1 MGHVCGLQKK
11 ETEEN
16 RTTKLLDPLVAYRL
30 PLAISKQ
37 VINSEQLVIIDS
49 MVFSPDGNY
58 INAAASIEYPS
69 GDKEK
74 LDFYGRKIG
83 FHRGGFIG
91 NAKVE
96 LITEPE
102 IKALNNNLDLVF
114 KGDRGKTYVA
124 FDCNGYK
131 EMGVDLEIS
140 IPRSIALPVDKN
152 GQIIDGKEKVS
163 ARAETVLTDWSEL
176 LIEAS
181 IPAFQVKGLKD
192 FVFEV
197 HLASFDLSDVANP
210 SSLAFPDGYPEALSP
225 LWRGFFCK
233 EFSLTLPPYFE
244 SITGSVPAF
253 SAQNL
258 LIDMHGITG
267 VFNAENLLAFDKG
280 MNLIRMVRRAVK
292 HGIVANYL
300 LTDSWFLC
308 ENMISK
314 IRKIKNGA
322 IHILSMCRMDK
333 RKYSINNGEHSA
345 KAILKQSKQNRK
357 NIKRSK
363 KYRAYYIEQA
373 AEYKGF
379 KVKLF
384 FVRLTK
390 RSKWK
395 LLVTTDTSLTFT
407 SAYELYAN
415 RWSIEVFFKECK
427 QLLGLE
433 KKPKR

>member
-1 MGHVCGLQKK
+1 MYPNIRLKILKILCIAGFLCFPGFLYGTDNHAKHTETSGSEASKKINHISSLQNILVKSPEAYKKQADTLEINDPPLEKAQKLVSHVRGLQKK
-11 ETEEN
+11 VTEEN
-16 RTTKLLDPLVAYRL
+16 RKTKLLDPLVAYRL
-30 PLAISKQ
+30 PLSISKQ
-37 VINSEQLVIIDS
+37 VVNTEQLVIIDS

-74 LDFYGRKIG
+74 LDFYGRKIS

-163 ARAETVLTDWSEL
+163 ARAETVLTNWSEL

-280 MNLIRMVRRAVK
+280 MNLIRM
-292 HGIVANYL
+292 
-300 LTDSWFLC
+300 
-308 ENMISK
+308 
-314 IRKIKNGA
+314 GA
-322 IHILSMCRMDK
+322 R
-333 RKYSINNGEHSA
+333 GG
-345 KAILKQSKQNRK
+345 
-357 NIKRSK
+357 K
-363 KYRAYYIEQA
+363 K
-373 AEYKGF
+373 
-379 KVKLF
+379 
-384 FVRLTK
+384 
-390 RSKWK
+390 
-395 LLVTTDTSLTFT
+395 
-407 SAYELYAN
+407 
-415 RWSIEVFFKECK
+415 
-427 QLLGLE
+427 
-433 KKPKR
+433 